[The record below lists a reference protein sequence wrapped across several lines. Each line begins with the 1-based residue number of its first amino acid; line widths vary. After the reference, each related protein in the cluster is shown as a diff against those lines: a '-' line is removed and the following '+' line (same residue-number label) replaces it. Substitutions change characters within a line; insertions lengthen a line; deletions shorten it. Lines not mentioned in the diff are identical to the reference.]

1 MRKNCSEKLHGKEGK
16 MKKNSIMVGLLVLA
30 CSFSLMFISGCATD
44 QAVTTETGTIKSDAT
59 MNDILAAE
67 TAKSKAEIAAM
78 RKAAA
83 DKAAAEKAKE
93 LERLLA
99 EASAVKNIHFAFDR
113 YDLNAEAR
121 NILGGLA
128 DWLSKQGSWV
138 ITIEGH
144 CDERG
149 TAEYNMALGERRA
162 EAAAA
167 YLASLGISKDRIA
180 TISYGEE
187 RPLDPRSNEDA
198 WAKNRRGHFVVV
210 PKK

>member
-1 MRKNCSEKLHGKEGK
+1 

-30 CSFSLMFISGCATD
+30 CSFSLMFVSGCATD
-44 QAVTTETGTIKSDAT
+44 QAVTTETGVIKSDAT
-59 MNDILAAE
+59 MDQILAAE

-138 ITIEGH
+138 VTIEGH

-187 RPLDPRSNEDA
+187 RPLDPRSNEEA
-198 WAKNRRGHFVVV
+198 WSKNRRAQFIVV

>member
-1 MRKNCSEKLHGKEGK
+1 
-16 MKKNSIMVGLLVLA
+16 MKKNSIMVGLLVVA
-30 CSFSLMFISGCATD
+30 CSFSLMFVSGCATD
-44 QAVTTETGTIKSDAT
+44 QAVTTETGTIKSDAS
-59 MNDILAAE
+59 MDQILAAE

-99 EASAVKNIHFAFDR
+99 EAAAVKNIHFAFDR

-167 YLASLGISKDRIA
+167 YLASLGIAKDRIT

-198 WAKNRRGHFVVV
+198 WAKNRRDHFVVV

>member
-1 MRKNCSEKLHGKEGK
+1 
-16 MKKNSIMVGLLVLA
+16 MKKNSIMVGLLVVA
-30 CSFSLMFISGCATD
+30 CSFSLMFVSGCATD
-44 QAVTTETGTIKSDAT
+44 QAVTTETGTIKSDAS
-59 MNDILAAE
+59 MDQILAAE

-99 EASAVKNIHFAFDR
+99 EAAAVKNIHFAFDR

-138 ITIEGH
+138 VTIEGH

-167 YLASLGISKDRIA
+167 YLASLGISKDRIT

-198 WAKNRRGHFVVV
+198 WAKNRRDHFVVV

>member
-1 MRKNCSEKLHGKEGK
+1 
-16 MKKNSIMVGLLVLA
+16 
-30 CSFSLMFISGCATD
+30 MFVSGCATD

-121 NILGGLA
+121 NTLGGLA

-138 ITIEGH
+138 VTIEGH

>member
-1 MRKNCSEKLHGKEGK
+1 

-30 CSFSLMFISGCATD
+30 CSFSLMFVSGCATD

-138 ITIEGH
+138 VTIEGH

>member
-1 MRKNCSEKLHGKEGK
+1 
-16 MKKNSIMVGLLVLA
+16 MKKNSIMVGLLVVA
-30 CSFSLMFISGCATD
+30 CSFSLMFVSGCATD

-99 EASAVKNIHFAFDR
+99 EAAAVKNIHFAFDR

-128 DWLSKQGSWV
+128 DWLSKQDSWV
-138 ITIEGH
+138 VTIEGH

-167 YLASLGISKDRIA
+167 YLASLGISKDRIT

-198 WAKNRRGHFVVV
+198 WAKNRRDHFVVV

>member
-1 MRKNCSEKLHGKEGK
+1 

-30 CSFSLMFISGCATD
+30 CSFSIMFVSGCATD

-59 MNDILAAE
+59 RDQALAAE
-67 TAKSKAEIAAM
+67 TAKAEIEA
-78 RKAAA
+78 KAAA

-93 LERLLA
+93 QARLLA
-99 EASAVKNIHFAFDR
+99 EATAFKNIHFAFDR

-128 DWLSKQGSWV
+128 DWLSKQGAWV
-138 ITIEGH
+138 VTIEGH

-162 EAAAA
+162 ESAAA
-167 YLASLGISKDRIA
+167 YLSSLGISKDRIA

-187 RPLDPRSNEDA
+187 RPLDPRSNEEA
-198 WAKNRRGHFVVV
+198 WTKNRRGHFVVV

>member
-1 MRKNCSEKLHGKEGK
+1 

-30 CSFSLMFISGCATD
+30 CSFSLMFVSGCATD
-44 QAVTTETGTIKSDAT
+44 QAVTTETGVIKSDAT
-59 MNDILAAE
+59 MDQILAAE

-83 DKAAAEKAKE
+83 DKAAADKAKE
-93 LERLLA
+93 QERLLA

-128 DWLSKQGSWV
+128 DWLSKQSAWV
-138 ITIEGH
+138 VTIEGH

-167 YLASLGISKDRIA
+167 YLSSLGIPKDRIA

-187 RPLDPRSNEDA
+187 RPLDPRSNEEA

>member
-1 MRKNCSEKLHGKEGK
+1 
-16 MKKNSIMVGLLVLA
+16 MKKNSIMAGLLVLA
-30 CSFSLMFISGCATD
+30 CSFSLMFVSGCATD

-99 EASAVKNIHFAFDR
+99 EAAAVKNIHFAFDR

-121 NILGGLA
+121 NTLGGLA

-138 ITIEGH
+138 VTIEGH

>member
-1 MRKNCSEKLHGKEGK
+1 
-16 MKKNSIMVGLLVLA
+16 MKKNSIMVGLLVVA
-30 CSFSLMFISGCATD
+30 CSFSLMFVSGCATD
-44 QAVTTETGTIKSDAT
+44 QAVTTETGTIKSDAS
-59 MNDILAAE
+59 MDQILAAE

-99 EASAVKNIHFAFDR
+99 EAAAVKNIHFAFDR

-128 DWLSKQGSWV
+128 DWLSKQSSWAV
-138 ITIEGH
+138 TIEGH

-167 YLASLGISKDRIA
+167 YLASLGISKDRIT

-198 WAKNRRGHFVVV
+198 WAKNRRDHFVVV

>member
-1 MRKNCSEKLHGKEGK
+1 

-30 CSFSLMFISGCATD
+30 CSFSLMFVSGCATD
-44 QAVTTETGTIKSDAT
+44 QAVTTETGTIKSGAT
-59 MNDILAAE
+59 MDQILAAE

-138 ITIEGH
+138 VTIEGH

-187 RPLDPRSNEDA
+187 RPLDPRSIEDA
-198 WAKNRRGHFVVV
+198 WAKNRRGNFVVV

>member
-1 MRKNCSEKLHGKEGK
+1 

-30 CSFSLMFISGCATD
+30 CSFSLMFVSGCATD
-44 QAVTTETGTIKSDAT
+44 QAATTETGTIKSDAS
-59 MNDILAAE
+59 MDQILAAE

-121 NILGGLA
+121 NTLGGLA

-138 ITIEGH
+138 VTIEGH

-167 YLASLGISKDRIA
+167 YLASLGISKDRIT